1 MAAVLPTKAVLP
13 TNTRALSAADLSAVP
28 SRRKITNAVMSAL
41 LALSL
46 LVVLVPLVL
55 ILLTVV
61 THGVKVMGTKFL
73 TGDLAASERRATGGI
88 GPAIVGTLLSTGLAT
103 LIAVPLGVLG
113 AIYLAEYDPRGLL
126 GRVVRFMAS
135 VMTGVPSIVM
145 GLFVY
150 VLYTLHFKQNAFGA
164 ALALACLMLP
174 IVIRSTEEVLR
185 LVPNQLREASFGLG
199 AGKARTIRSVVLPA
213 ALPGV
218 LSGSLL
224 AVARASGETA
234 PLLFTIGASK
244 ALNLNPFGGA
254 NNAIPLQIYANANS
268 NVPAAQNRGWGA
280 ALTLV
285 ALAFGFTLI
294 ARLIAGRRDRKR

>member
-1 MAAVLPTKAVLP
+1 MAVAA
-13 TNTRALSAADLSAVP
+13 RAIGSEQMIDLSAVP
-28 SRRKITNAVMSAL
+28 SRRKIKNAIMIG
-41 LALSL
+41 L
-46 LVVLVPLVL
+46 LVLSFLIVVVPLVMV
-55 ILLTVV
+55 IGTVV
-61 THGVKVMGTKFL
+61 ARGARVFGWKFL
-73 TGDLAASERRATGGI
+73 TSDIAASERRTSGGV
-88 GPAIVGTLLSTGLAT
+88 GPAIVGTLLTAG
-103 LIAVPLGVLG
+103 IASVIAIPMGVLG
-113 AIYLAEYDPRGLL
+113 AIYLAEYDSKSFF
-126 GRVVRFMAS
+126 GRLVRFMAS

-150 VLYTLHFKQNAFGA
+150 VLWTLRFKQSAFGA

-213 ALPGV
+213 AFPGV

-244 ALNLNPFGGA
+244 ALNINPFNGA
-254 NNAIPLQIYANANS
+254 NVALPNQIFANAS
-268 NVPAAQNRGWGA
+268 SSIKAAQDRGWGA

-285 ALAFGFTLI
+285 CLAFLFTLF
-294 ARLIAGRRDRKR
+294 ARLIAGRHDRKR

>member
-1 MAAVLPTKAVLP
+1 MAITLP
-13 TNTRALSAADLSAVP
+13 NSGRSIAASGDVDLSAVP
-28 SRRKITNAVMSAL
+28 VRRRLTNAVMTAL
-41 LALSL
+41 LILSFL
-46 LVVLVPLVL
+46 IVAVPLVL
-55 ILLTVV
+55 VLGTVV
-61 THGVKVMGTKFL
+61 TRGAKVINWTFL
-73 TGDLAASERRATGGI
+73 TTDIAASERRTSGGV
-88 GPAIVGTLLSTGLAT
+88 GPAIVGTLLTTGLAT
-103 LIAVPLGVLG
+103 IIAVPLGVLG
-113 AIYLAEYDPRGLL
+113 AIYLSEYDPRGLL
-126 GRVVRFMAS
+126 GRTVRFMSS

-150 VLYTLHFKQNAFGA
+150 LVYTLRFKPNAFGA

-174 IVIRSTEEVLR
+174 IIIRSTEEVLR

-234 PLLFTIGASK
+234 PLLFTLGASK
-244 ALNLNPFGGA
+244 SLNLNPFEGA
-254 NNAIPLQIYANANS
+254 NVALPNQIYSNAFS
-268 NVPAAQNRGWGA
+268 TIEAAQNRGWGA

-285 ALAFGFTLI
+285 VIAFLFTLI
-294 ARLIAGRRDRKR
+294 ARLIAGRHDRKR

>member
-1 MAAVLPTKAVLP
+1 MAVVTTALPRVDQPVDLSSVPRRRKL
-13 TNTRALSAADLSAVP
+13 TNTLMLG
-28 SRRKITNAVMSAL
+28 
-41 LALSL
+41 L
-46 LVVLVPLVL
+46 LVLSFLIVVVPLVMV
-55 ILLTVV
+55 IGTVV
-61 THGVKVMGTKFL
+61 ARGAHVFGWKFL
-73 TGDLAASERRATGGI
+73 TSDIAASERRATGGV
-88 GPAIVGTLLSTGLAT
+88 GPAIVGTLLTTGIASLLA
-103 LIAVPLGVLG
+103 IPMGVLG
-113 AIYLAEYDPRGLL
+113 AVYLAEYDAKSLF

-150 VLYTLHFKQNAFGA
+150 VVWTLRFKQSAFGA

-213 ALPGV
+213 AFPGV

-244 ALNLNPFGGA
+244 ALNINPFKGA
-254 NNAIPLQIYANANS
+254 NVALPNQIFANAS
-268 NVPAAQNRGWGA
+268 SSIKAAQDRGWAA

-285 ALAFGFTLI
+285 CLAFLFTLF
-294 ARLIAGRRDRKR
+294 ARLIGGRHDRKR